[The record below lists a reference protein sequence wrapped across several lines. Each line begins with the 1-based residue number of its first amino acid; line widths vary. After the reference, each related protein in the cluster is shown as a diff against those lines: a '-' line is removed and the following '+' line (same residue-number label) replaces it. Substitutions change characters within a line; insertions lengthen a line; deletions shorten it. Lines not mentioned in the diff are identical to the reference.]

1 MDLASLLNTQNRRLI
16 KLTTPTLE
24 FQELLLE
31 NFNGTEGLSLLFN
44 FTLSMLSQDPALELK
59 TLIGKPACLEIELA
73 DGGARHVHG
82 YITQFGNSG
91 SQGNLTHYSATLTPW
106 LWMLG
111 KRFNS
116 RIFQNQSIE
125 QVISS
130 VFADYAPLAQYEF
143 RLLGDLPS
151 RSYITQYRESDLNF
165 VLRLLE
171 SEGLFF
177 YFEHSA
183 DQHTLIITD
192 ASNLLKPLPQQPT
205 IRYHSTSINETAD
218 SIFRWSGHRQLQ
230 SGKIVVQTFD
240 YKQPDH
246 LLPVNLQSLN
256 QQGDVTAYEIYDFP
270 GQYTHASSADGER
283 LVRHRIEAL
292 EVQGKIFSGASN
304 CRAMCPGFTFEL
316 TQHHE
321 HDRDTIEDRQFQLL
335 TVNHHGS
342 NNYLTGSEAG
352 YENIFTCIRKKIP
365 FRAQPLTH
373 RPTVHGPQTA
383 IVVGPP
389 GEEIFTDDLGRV
401 KVHFHW
407 DRESRGANSQR
418 KKEESSCWVRVSQTS
433 ASGGFG
439 SIHIPRVGDEVVVS
453 FLDGQPDRPLIT
465 GSVYNSKNT
474 PPWSLPANKTQS
486 GFLTRSTKG
495 SGANANSLLFE
506 DKQGSER
513 ISVHAERNMDTEVE
527 YDESLS
533 VGNNRV
539 TNVGGSHT
547 ETVKKDAAITVLE
560 GDFTLTTTQQGIH
573 LYGKTTVILQVG
585 NSSIV
590 MTPESI
596 ALKADAILIEGSQ
609 GTTVQGKT
617 VHINQD
623 S

>member
-116 RIFQNQSIE
+116 RIFQNQSVE

-130 VFADYAPLAQYEF
+130 VFADYTPLAQYEF

-230 SGKIVVQTFD
+230 SGKIAVQTFD

-304 CRAMCPGFTFEL
+304 CRAMCPGYTFEL

-352 YENIFTCIRKKIP
+352 YENNFTCIRKKIP
-365 FRAQPLTH
+365 FRAQPVTP

-383 IVVGPP
+383 IVVGPS

-513 ISVHAERNMDTEVE
+513 ISVHAERDMDREVE
-527 YDESLS
+527 RDDSL
-533 VGNNRV
+533 
-539 TNVGGSHT
+539 TVGGNRTLNTSGAHI
-547 ETVKKDAAITVLE
+547 ETIQKDANITIQK
-560 GDFTLTTTQQGIH
+560 GAFTLQVAEQFIQISA
-573 LYGKTTVILQVG
+573 KTHILLQVG
-585 NSSIV
+585 DSTIAV
-590 MTPESI
+590 TPEG
-596 ALKADAILIEGSQ
+596 IEIKSPIIRTLSTGATEIK
-609 GTTVQGKT
+609 GGEVW
-617 VHINQD
+617 INE
-623 S
+623 

>member
-1 MDLASLLNTQNRRLI
+1 MDLESIFAPQNRRLI

-24 FQELLLE
+24 LQELLLE
-31 NFNGTEGLSLLFN
+31 NFDGTEGLSQLFE

-59 TLIGKPACLEIELA
+59 TLIGKPASLEIELT
-73 DGGARHVHG
+73 DGGARYIHG
-82 YITQFGNSG
+82 YITEFGNSG

-116 RIFQNQSIE
+116 RIFQNQSVE

-130 VFADYAPLAQYEF
+130 VFADYTPLAQYEF

-230 SGKIVVQTFD
+230 SGKIAVQTFD

-304 CRAMCPGFTFEL
+304 CRAMCPGYTFEL

-342 NNYLTGSEAG
+342 NNYLTDSEAG
-352 YENIFTCIRKKIP
+352 YKNTFTCIRKKIP
-365 FRAQPLTH
+365 FRAQPLTP

-513 ISVHAERNMDTEVE
+513 ISVHAERDMDREVE
-527 YDESLS
+527 RDDSLT
-533 VGNNRV
+533 VGGNRV
-539 TNVGGSHT
+539 LDISGTHT
-547 ETVKKDAAITVLE
+547 ETIAHDTSITIKEGEFKLETSGNAIT
-560 GDFTLTTTQQGIH
+560 LTAST
-573 LYGKTTVILQVG
+573 
-585 NSSIV
+585 SIV
-590 MTPESI
+590 LTVGSSSLTMCNDGVITLSGST
-596 ALKADAILIEGSQ
+596 LNLI
-609 GTTVQGKT
+609 GTSK
-617 VHINQD
+617 VHINEN